1 MILSLRPDRL
11 IADLELCLDHIADLY
26 ARRRS
31 ASPAAVLAQDSR
43 LVAGFRWHLQ
53 ARPRRADTR
62 GQPLPALAGGLADTP
77 QRARILGLI
86 EPAAIKK
93 DGTAAERQRRYRQR
107 RKA

>member
-1 MILSLRPDRL
+1 MHAGDLPARL
-11 IADLELCLDHIADLY
+11 LY
-26 ARRRS
+26 
-31 ASPAAVLAQDSR
+31 SPKICAWWEDSD
-43 LVAGFRWHLQ
+43 GTFK
-53 ARPRRADTR
+53 PGRRANTR

-77 QRARILGLI
+77 QHARILGLI